1 MCVRTHVS
9 VRERGVGEK
18 ESALGIKHYALQ
30 LFGCVS
36 LGSSLFGNWTSY
48 IGQEMMMC
56 CCSCCSEV
64 QT

>member
-1 MCVRTHVS
+1 MYVCVCALPCVRAHVS

-36 LGSSLFGNWTSY
+36 FGNFIWKQLH
-48 IGQEMMMC
+48 ILDRR
-56 CCSCCSEV
+56 
-64 QT
+64 